1 MNGVIPGIAKS
12 YNIGGVVLL
21 SETYPQFV
29 RDMNA
34 SASLLKVLN
43 NYLGT
48 NVDITELEA
57 QAKKTKDLYDRMRQR
72 QREQKARKG
81 SRDLGYIS

>member
-34 SASLLKVLN
+34 SVSLLKVLN
-43 NYLGT
+43 NYLGI
-48 NVDITELEA
+48 NVDITELET